1 MKVLRTGVGAT
12 PVPKEPPLKRIL
24 VVDDEEN
31 IRLVLK
37 TLLRKHGYEV
47 EVADGA
53 EQALASLDAF
63 GPDVLDAQGRLDRRR
78 LRARV
83 FADPEARRRLEAIVH
98 PRVRARLRAQVA
110 QARGPYVVVA
120 IPLLVEGGGRVN
132 YPWIDRVLVVAAA
145 PAKQLERLVRRDGID
160 HALAQAMIGA
170 QSTREQRLAA
180 ADDVIGN
187 DGDLAQLHAA
197 VDAMDARYRDLAG
210 VAAH

>member
-1 MKVLRTGVGAT
+1 MREQ
-12 PVPKEPPLKRIL
+12 PL
-24 VVDDEEN
+24 VVVVTGGVASGKSAVCDRFAALGAPVFDADVAA
-31 IRLVLK
+31 R
-37 TLLRKHGYEV
+37 EV
-47 EVADGA
+47 VEPG
-53 EQALASLDAF
+53 QPALAEVVDAF

-132 YPWIDRVLVVAAA
+132 YPWIDRVLVVDAA

-197 VDAMDARYRDLAG
+197 VDAMDARYRSLAG
-210 VAAH
+210 VAAS

>member
-1 MKVLRTGVGAT
+1 MREQ
-12 PVPKEPPLKRIL
+12 PL
-24 VVDDEEN
+24 VVVVTGGVASGKSAVCDRFAALGAPVFDADVAA
-31 IRLVLK
+31 R
-37 TLLRKHGYEV
+37 EV
-47 EVADGA
+47 VEPG
-53 EQALASLDAF
+53 QPALAEVVDAF

-120 IPLLVEGGGRVN
+120 IPLLVEGGGRAN
-132 YPWIDRVLVVAAA
+132 YPWIDRVLVVDAAQA
-145 PAKQLERLVRRDGID
+145 TQFERLVRRDGID